1 MPRKNTRPV
10 RDNSPK
16 KTARQGAPTRRS
28 QPVKGRKPADRE
40 KPAQESRAAQASFAG
55 ILWPLITRPTGPRN
69 QAPLPSSPL
78 AHLDY
83 PTELA
88 IKNQAL
94 SLFWEQHRLPGK
106 PEPIIESPRPRHYR
120 TTTKRK
126 TVVRGNTLFLLF
138 NDHATLAQHAPFVRS
153 PLEPEEHSLIYEFLQ
168 KKISEPAYR
177 LVASHLNYLIIRGS
191 YAEQA
196 VIFNVD
202 TMNGPLVRKLKLLS
216 DHLQKL
222 STTVTSVSIYPDPS
236 CSEYYLE
243 ERQSSDILQFKKLF
257 GRGELV
263 VSHHGIRY
271 FYNPTSFSQVNES
284 MVEIM
289 LDMAHELLAPDP
301 AETLLDLYCG
311 YGLFSHFLAPAY
323 KEVTG
328 IDAEGPSIRAATAN
342 KKGNPRSRNARF
354 LAQRITA
361 ASVEKIPMPADG
373 SQEILLLDPPRQGP
387 QDGVISALGRRE
399 PKKVLHIH
407 CGVDQIPVSI
417 GKWKKQG
424 YRVRRVVPLDMFPG
438 TAGLEVLILLA
449 RERTG

>member
-1 MPRKNTRPV
+1 M
-10 RDNSPK
+10 
-16 KTARQGAPTRRS
+16 
-28 QPVKGRKPADRE
+28 
-40 KPAQESRAAQASFAG
+40 
-55 ILWPLITRPTGPRN
+55 
-69 QAPLPSSPL
+69 
-78 AHLDY
+78 AHLEY
-83 PTELA
+83 PAELA

-94 SLFWEQHRLPGK
+94 TLFWQHYRLPGK
-106 PEPIIESPRPRHYR
+106 PEPIIDSPRPRHYR
-120 TTTKRK
+120 TTSKRK
-126 TVVRGNTLFLLF
+126 TVVKGNTLLLQF
-138 NDHATLAQHAPFVRS
+138 NDHSPHVYHAPFVRS
-153 PLEPEEHSLIYEFLQ
+153 PLEPREHSLIYEFLQ

-191 YAEQA
+191 YTEQA

-216 DHLQKL
+216 EHLQKL
-222 STTVTSVSIYPDPS
+222 SATITSVSIYPDPS

-243 ERQSSDILQFKKLF
+243 ERQPSDILQFKKLF
-257 GRGELV
+257 GRAELV
-263 VSHHGIRY
+263 VRHHGIRY

-301 AETLLDLYCG
+301 TETLLDLYCG

-328 IDAEGPSIRAATAN
+328 IDAEGPSIRAATSN
-342 KKGNPRSRNARF
+342 KKGNPSSRNARF
-354 LAQRITA
+354 LAHRITA
-361 ASVEKIPMPADG
+361 TAMEKIPMPEDRGTEA
-373 SQEILLLDPPRQGP
+373 ILLDPPRQGP
-387 QDGVISALGRRE
+387 QDGVISALAGRE

-417 GKWKKQG
+417 SKWKKQG
-424 YRVRRVVPLDMFPG
+424 YTVRRIVPLDMFPG